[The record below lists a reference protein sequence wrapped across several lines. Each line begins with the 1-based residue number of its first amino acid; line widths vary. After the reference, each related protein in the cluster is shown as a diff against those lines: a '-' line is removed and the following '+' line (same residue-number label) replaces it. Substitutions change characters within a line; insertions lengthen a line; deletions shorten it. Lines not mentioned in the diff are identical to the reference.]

1 MPTTA
6 SYSIILFDGMC
17 YACSFVVR
25 LILLLDRKKHFRF
38 APLQSDIGTKLS
50 SSYAI
55 TTPTATILF
64 ISQGNCYTK
73 STAILEIFKILGGI
87 WLLLLIFRYIPLRV
101 RDKLYDWIAKNRYK
115 LFGKRTTCSIPPPRY
130 QDRFLK

>member
-1 MPTTA
+1 MYMFNV
-6 SYSIILFDGMC
+6 SMIWIQKYSFD
-17 YACSFVVR
+17 Y
-25 LILLLDRKKHFRF
+25 
-38 APLQSDIGTKLS
+38 DI
-50 SSYAI
+50 
-55 TTPTATILF
+55 TILF